1 MKKEIFSKIN
11 TCIENNGH
19 LVNFFA
25 LIIAIAALV
34 IAIIAIIT
42 IPTII
47 NIPKS
52 VVDFCPSIIVSGG
65 GCDDIRNTCGE
76 EKKNFNISC
85 EKEGDF
91 LKFISNIY
99 NKGGVLATN
108 IEMYILF
115 ENDTL
120 LTKDG
125 LTMGMVSIYENG
137 KTREQVLVCK
147 NTQNICFIK
156 TIIPVLKFNDN
167 YEFNILLKKR
177 DFKQPP
183 KFIKFILYQDGE
195 IRGEKNINIS
205 YKQGINDFSNP
216 RMPQPVDGIVTYR
229 SMAANNATVS
239 VRNMRTEEVMT
250 TTTNELGQYIV
261 ELANMKSDTYY
272 EDFILV
278 KACFEHICSAEKEIK
293 ADTVLG
299 ANDDVNINIE

>member
-1 MKKEIFSKIN
+1 MKIEIFSKIN
-11 TCIENNGH
+11 TCIKNNGH

-42 IPTII
+42 IPTIN

-52 VVDFCPSIIVSGG
+52 VVDFCPSVIVSGG

-91 LKFISNIY
+91 FKFISNIY

-108 IEMYILF
+108 IEMHILF

-125 LTMGMVSIYENG
+125 LTMDMVNIYENG
-137 KTREQVLVCK
+137 KNREQVLIC
-147 NTQNICFIK
+147 QNIMNVCFIK

-195 IRGEKNINIS
+195 NKGEKTINIS
-205 YKQGINDFSNP
+205 YKQNNNSFSNLI
-216 RMPQPVDGIVTYR
+216 PQQINGIVTYR
-229 SMAANNATVS
+229 NIAANNATVS
-239 VRNMRTEEVMT
+239 VKKFRTEEIIS
-250 TTTNELGQYIV
+250 TTTNELGQYV
-261 ELANMKSDTYY
+261 VDLSNMKSNTYY

-278 KACFEHICSAEKEIK
+278 KACFQHACSAEKEIK
-293 ADTVLG
+293 ADTMLG